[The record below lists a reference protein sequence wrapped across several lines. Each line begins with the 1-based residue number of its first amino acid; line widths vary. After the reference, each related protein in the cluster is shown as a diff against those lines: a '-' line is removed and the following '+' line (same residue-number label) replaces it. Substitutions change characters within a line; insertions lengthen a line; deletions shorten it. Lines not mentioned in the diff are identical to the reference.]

1 MGGINGSPVSP
12 GSDAILRTCRHP
24 SDTMTDENT
33 PTVEPPKSA
42 SDLAIEQLQQRL
54 DAMESSYKQQIS
66 ELEAANK
73 SLWAAAHKAPEQDTE
88 PESPRGFDFDKAEK
102 AFFSTLGRKDE

>member
-1 MGGINGSPVSP
+1 
-12 GSDAILRTCRHP
+12 
-24 SDTMTDENT
+24 MTDES
-33 PTVEPPKSA
+33 PTAEQPKTA
-42 SDLAIEQLQQRL
+42 ADLAIEQLQQRL

-88 PESPRGFDFDKAEK
+88 PEPPRGFDYDKAEK

>member
-1 MGGINGSPVSP
+1 
-12 GSDAILRTCRHP
+12 
-24 SDTMTDENT
+24 MTDET
-33 PTVEPPKSA
+33 PTGEQPKTA
-42 SDLAIEQLQQRL
+42 SDLAIEKLQERL

-88 PESPRGFDFDKAEK
+88 PEPPRGFDYDKAEK
-102 AFFSTLGRKDE
+102 AFFQTLGRKDE

>member
-1 MGGINGSPVSP
+1 
-12 GSDAILRTCRHP
+12 
-24 SDTMTDENT
+24 MTDENT
-33 PTVEPPKSA
+33 PTVEPKTA

-73 SLWAAAHKAPEQDTE
+73 SLWAAAHKAPEQGTVAE
-88 PESPRGFDFDKAEK
+88 ESRGFDYDKAEK
-102 AFFSTLGRKDE
+102 AFFQTLGRKDE